1 MRVCCPSRGV
11 AVTFTPPS
19 VVAVNQ
25 GGRDLA
31 PGSLRRVAGADHS
44 RMTSA
49 QLRRRAEARG
59 VTTAYRD
66 WRDRR
71 VQVSDE
77 TLMAVLDAL
86 GPESSVPRPGSGLGQ
101 HTALAGWTWPSQGHP
116 SGDLAAPAPPHHG
129 WGFTVQLYSVRSRR
143 SWGHGDLRDLA
154 DLAAWS
160 SRGLGAGFML
170 INPLHAAEPVPPVS
184 PSPYQPMSR
193 RFVSPLYLRI
203 EDIPEYQ
210 RLGAAPRERI
220 DTLAAPLRAAS
231 ASADLI
237 DRDAVWA
244 AKRQALEIIYR
255 VPLSDR
261 RRGKYQRFRCR
272 EGRDLED

>member
-19 VVAVNQ
+19 VVVVNQ

-31 PGSLRRVAGADHS
+31 PGSPRRVAGADHS

-86 GPESSVPRPGSGLGQ
+86 GPESSVPRLGSGPGQAGPGQPVLGQPVLGQ
-101 HTALAGWTWPSQGHP
+101 HVPGQSGLDLPGIGQRPGPAAGTWPIQGHL
-116 SGDLAAPAPPHHG
+116 SGELAAPAPPHRG
-129 WGFTVQLYSVRSRR
+129 WGLTVQLYSIRSRR

-160 SRGLGAGFML
+160 GRELGAAFVL
-170 INPLHAAEPVPPVS
+170 INPLHAAEPVPPVC

-203 EDIPEYQ
+203 EDIPEYALLPPGQQQ
-210 RLGAAPRERI
+210 RITA
-220 DTLAAPLRAAS
+220 LAA
-231 ASADLI
+231 
-237 DRDAVWA
+237 
-244 AKRQALEIIYR
+244 
-255 VPLSDR
+255 
-261 RRGKYQRFRCR
+261 
-272 EGRDLED
+272 